1 MLPGANATRAS
12 LTWRGRVI
20 FRLATNLR
28 LPLAGLYLHIPFCSQ
43 RCIYCDFYFVTTRR
57 EFGSFVRAME
67 TEIEAYG
74 REFGPR
80 EAVETIYF
88 GGGTPSLLPLED
100 VARLLEAVHRH
111 FDTAAVEE
119 VSFEVNP
126 ENATLDYLSG
136 LRGLGVTRLS
146 LGVQSFFD
154 EDLRFMTR
162 VHGAA
167 EAERSVDTI
176 RRVGFDSYSVDL
188 IFGVPEQPAEHW
200 MANLEKAAGLGVP
213 HLSTYGLTVEDRTV
227 LANRVERG
235 LVTPVPEEAMR
246 ERFLDTMGYLRHH
259 GYEHYEV
266 SSFAQPGARS
276 RHNSLYWRHGN
287 YLGFGP
293 SAHSFWRETRSLASR
308 WANVRNLK
316 RYEALLQQHER
327 PLDAQDRLGADE
339 LADEYVLLRL
349 RTDDGL
355 NLDVLETDY
364 GVDLLVEKV
373 DALAELEAGGLI
385 HPIRGGTV
393 RLTDEGVLLADAVTA
408 RLIG

>member
-1 MLPGANATRAS
+1 
-12 LTWRGRVI
+12 
-20 FRLATNLR
+20 
-28 LPLAGLYLHIPFCSQ
+28 
-43 RCIYCDFYFVTTRR
+43 
-57 EFGSFVRAME
+57 ME

-74 REFGPR
+74 REYGPR
-80 EAVETIYF
+80 EAIETIYF
-88 GGGTPSLLPLED
+88 GGGTPSLLPIED
-100 VARLLEAVHRH
+100 MARLLEAVHRH

-119 VSFEVNP
+119 VTVEVNP
-126 ENATLDYLSG
+126 ENATLEYLSG

-162 VHGAA
+162 AHGAA
-167 EAERSVDTI
+167 EAERAIDTI
-176 RRVGFDSYSVDL
+176 RRVGFASYSVDL

-227 LANRVERG
+227 LANHVERG
-235 LVTPVPEEAMR
+235 LVAPVPEEAMR
-246 ERFLDTMGYLRHH
+246 ERFLDTMDYLRHH

-293 SAHSFWRETRSLASR
+293 SAHSFWRETRSLAAR

-316 RYEALLQQHER
+316 RYEALLEQHER
-327 PLDAQDRLGADE
+327 PLDAQERLGADE

-349 RTDDGL
+349 RTADGL
-355 NLDVLETDY
+355 DLDVLEADY

-373 DALAELEAGGLI
+373 EELAELEAAELI
-385 HPIRGGTV
+385 HPIRGHTV